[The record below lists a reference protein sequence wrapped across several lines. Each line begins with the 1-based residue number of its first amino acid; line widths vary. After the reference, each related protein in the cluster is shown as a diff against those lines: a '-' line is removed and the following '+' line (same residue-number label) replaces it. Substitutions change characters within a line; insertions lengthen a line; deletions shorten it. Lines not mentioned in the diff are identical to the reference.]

1 MFQSGIKPLHFVAV
15 RLRPSG
21 RWESGGDKS
30 WYWYWL
36 LGLYLPFRRKMMSS
50 FCCQIVGWTSVVV
63 TVAKKNP
70 SSGQVLLLDCWL
82 PQRVGRCDA
91 IWTVLS
97 EQGIKENSLCYSS
110 LIWLPLSVNSFRW
123 QHLCCHFSLALGPVL
138 VVLLLSCGWLFCR
151 PMECSPPGSS
161 AHADFQASIL
171 ERGAVSFSR
180 QSFRPRDRTQ
190 VSSIGRQSLPLSL
203 EAQTLWRGTQFI
215 RPIFSGNISA
225 YLGQWGEVPSS
236 FVYRKWLTSNLQ
248 LIEIK

>member
-21 RWESGGDKS
+21 KWESGGDNS

-36 LGLYLPFRRKMMSS
+36 LELYLPFRRKMMSS

-123 QHLCCHFSLALGPVL
+123 FSVVIFLWHWALCLSFCCSVVADSSAAPWNVALQAPL
-138 VVLLLSCGWLFCR
+138 
-151 PMECSPPGSS
+151 PMQISRQVYWSGEPFPSPGSLS
-161 AHADFQASIL
+161 NPEIEPRSPALAGRVFATEPRSPDPV
-171 ERGAVSFSR
+171 ERHWIHKTHLFWKHLR
-180 QSFRPRDRTQ
+180 IFRAMR
-190 VSSIGRQSLPLSL
+190 
-203 EAQTLWRGTQFI
+203 RGSQ
-215 RPIFSGNISA
+215 
-225 YLGQWGEVPSS
+225 
-236 FVYRKWLTSNLQ
+236 Q
-248 LIEIK
+248 LCL